1 MASSIHI
8 LHIEDDEIDAEMVV
22 RALRMQNANTQY
34 TLARD
39 GVEALAMLRG
49 DDDHI
54 RLPQPYVI
62 LMDINMPRMNG
73 IEFLH
78 VLRQDADL
86 KRSIVFVLTTSNRDE
101 DKFAAY
107 NEQIAGYILK
117 AKVGDDVREVLR
129 LLDSYSYCVEFP
141 PEVQV

>member
-62 LMDINMPRMNG
+62 LMDINLPRMNG

-117 AKVGDDVREVLR
+117 ATVGDDVREVLR